1 MVVMRLL
8 FFIILSFSLFGQ
20 KSKFDTVFCDCEI
33 AREIKLAGNKKVGV
47 TIPPPGPGLKN
58 EISHSKNKSQFVF
71 EREHHSAWYKLLIL
85 TNGTL
90 VFDIIPNQLNDDYDF
105 VIFKSGDGN
114 FCDSLK
120 NNKIKPLRSCISRDK
135 EKVKSRTGLSN
146 MAGATY
152 VKEGIGEQYA
162 AAISVSK
169 GDIYYLVLDNVY
181 ENGDG
186 HTIQFYFEEMVSIA
200 GVVLDENNLP
210 IEADI
215 TLVNQK
221 GDTVVK
227 QRSNNKGG
235 YDFEAPLRRNFNY
248 TLNFFNEKN
257 FSFSKELSV
266 KDTLELKK
274 LITVLPKLKKGSK
287 YPVGTINFI
296 PGETMY
302 LQRSVPTMMN
312 LYKLLQK
319 NEKLKIM
326 LIGHC
331 NGNSMSLSK
340 KTIVE
345 FTVNRAKSVRDF
357 LVKKGISASR
367 IEIDG
372 KGHYEMLF
380 SPVDKISE
388 KQAEMNR
395 RVEVMVLEY

>member
-1 MVVMRLL
+1 MRT
-8 FFIILSFSLFGQ
+8 IILIFLSYSLFGQ
-20 KSKFDTVFCDCEI
+20 KSKFDTVFCDCEV
-33 AREIKLAGNKKVGV
+33 AREIKLVGNKKVGI
-47 TIPPPGPGLKN
+47 TIPPPGPGLMN
-58 EISHSKNKSQFVF
+58 EINHSKNKSQFVF
-71 EREHHSAWYKLLIL
+71 EKEHHSAWYKLLIL

-105 VIFKSGDGN
+105 VIFKSGTGN

-120 NNKIKPLRSCISRDK
+120 NNRIKPLRSCISRDK
-135 EKVKSRTGLSN
+135 EEVKSRTGLSN
-146 MAGATY
+146 MTEAIY

-162 AAISVSK
+162 AALSVSK
-169 GDIYYLVLDNVY
+169 GDVFYLVLDNVY

-186 HTIQFYFEEMVSIA
+186 HTIQFYFEEMVSLT

-210 IEADI
+210 VQADI

-221 GDTVVK
+221 GDTVAK
-227 QRSNNKGG
+227 QKTSIKGG

-257 FSFSKELSV
+257 FSFSKEISI
-266 KDTLELKK
+266 KDTLELKS
-274 LITVLPKLKKGSK
+274 LSTVLPKLKKGSK
-287 YPVGTINFI
+287 YPVGTINFV

-302 LQRSVPTMMN
+302 LQRSVPTMLN
-312 LYKLLQK
+312 LNKLMQK
-319 NEKLKIM
+319 NEKLRIM

-331 NGNSMSLSK
+331 NGNSFHQSK
-340 KTIVE
+340 KAIIQ
-345 FTVNRAKSVRDF
+345 FTVDRANSVREF
-357 LVKKGISASR
+357 LIKKGINASR

>member
-1 MVVMRLL
+1 M
-8 FFIILSFSLFGQ
+8 
-20 KSKFDTVFCDCEI
+20 
-33 AREIKLAGNKKVGV
+33 AREIKLVGNKKVGI

-71 EREHHSAWYKLLIL
+71 EKEHHSAWYKLLIL

-90 VFDIIPNQLNDDYDF
+90 IFDIIPNQLNDDYDF
-105 VIFKSGDGN
+105 VMFKAGKNN
-114 FCDSLK
+114 FCDSLR

-135 EKVKSRTGLSN
+135 EEVKSRTGLSN
-146 MAGATY
+146 MTGAIY

-169 GDIYYLVLDNVY
+169 GETYYLVLDNVY

-186 HTIQFYFEEMVSIA
+186 HTIQFYFEEMVSFA
-200 GVVLDENNLP
+200 GTILDENNLP
-210 IEADI
+210 FQADI

-227 QRSNNKGG
+227 QRSNYNGG
-235 YDFEAPLRRNFNY
+235 YNFEAPLRRNFNY

-257 FSFSKELSV
+257 FSFSKEITI
-266 KDTLELKK
+266 KDTLELKS
-274 LITVLPKLKKGSK
+274 LSTVLPKLKKGSK
-287 YPVGTINFI
+287 YSVGTINFI

-331 NGNSMSLSK
+331 NGNSMHLSK
-340 KTIVE
+340 KVIIE

-357 LVKKGISASR
+357 LIKKGINSSR

-372 KGHYEMLF
+372 KGPYEMLF
-380 SPVDKISE
+380 EPVEKITE